1 MEESAKKHSSKSSR
15 VVFVPCLPLR
25 SPRLSSS
32 QNVCNVRCMVKGS
45 WQHNQ
50 ALLCPFHQKSKKR
63 LEESLS
69 MLPHIMYIQETHV
82 LLLVLR
88 TICVWL
94 VCKDTTALPL
104 GSLSSFL
111 CNLYR
116 IKMNP
121 LESHVCHSWNIEAW
135 TNWRFNLTRRMKT
148 ILSPGTQITAKA
160 LHVSSKQQPALC
172 MSGEVDSV
180 NITDLQTK
188 CRDRC
193 SSLKFLCCTILA
205 GFRELRPWWN
215 QSIPTAKQYK

>member
-1 MEESAKKHSSKSSR
+1 MYYNNGQVRWSMSSKVQKSTRRIQSFRPWQYSFRPNQVQNSLSSSHSWILSFISLCSRPKDYELQVMEESAQKRSSKSSW
-15 VVFVPCLPLR
+15 VAFVPFSPFR
-25 SPRLSSS
+25 SPGLSSS
-32 QNVCNVRCMVKGS
+32 QNVCDARCTVKGS

-121 LESHVCHSWNIEAW
+121 PESHVCHS
-135 TNWRFNLTRRMKT
+135 
-148 ILSPGTQITAKA
+148 
-160 LHVSSKQQPALC
+160 
-172 MSGEVDSV
+172 
-180 NITDLQTK
+180 
-188 CRDRC
+188 
-193 SSLKFLCCTILA
+193 
-205 GFRELRPWWN
+205 
-215 QSIPTAKQYK
+215 